1 MALAGDVKPGQ
12 VIRVENRVYR
22 VLEVDSHLAGGRMGA
37 LVKIRMEEIET
48 GNLTERRYRPEDK
61 VDVIDLE
68 KKHLSYSYTDG
79 DLLYFMDPATYD
91 QIAVPTKLFGRY
103 AEFIKDGEEITVE
116 FLGETPVRALTP
128 RFVELKVAQTGA
140 AQHSPD
146 TSVWKEAVLENG
158 MVVQVPLFI
167 ATGDRIILDVE
178 TGKYHDRAK

>member
-12 VIRVENRVYR
+12 VIRVDNRFYR
-22 VLEVDSHLAGGRMGA
+22 VVEVDTHLAGGRMGA
-37 LVKIRMEEIET
+37 LAKIRMEDIET

-61 VDVIDLE
+61 VEVVELE
-68 KKHLSYSYTDG
+68 KKHLTYSYTDG
-79 DLLYFMDPATYD
+79 DLLYFMDPSTFD
-91 QIAVPTKLFGRY
+91 QIAVPAKLLGRY
-103 AEFIKDGEEITVE
+103 VEFIRDGEEMTIE
-116 FLGETPVRALTP
+116 FLGENPVRVLTP

-167 ATGDRIILDVE
+167 ATGDRIVLDVE